1 MDSLLGLF
9 DPSEDYSLDGDTLPP
24 EPQLGNIEYKLK
36 LLNPSRTRFQHLVTQ
51 LKWRLREGGGEAIY
65 EIGVEDSGLL
75 AGLPSYEMDASLKT
89 LSLMAAELGATTT
102 ILREREVGCS
112 RKVTEVLVRKVPADQ
127 AMIEVR
133 VAVMGSADAGKST
146 LVGVLTEGEL
156 DNGRGR
162 ARLNTFRHLH
172 EVRSGRTSSIS
183 HATLG
188 FDSKGNILNC
198 YDLECG
204 EDLHCTKLISL
215 LDLAGHRKY
224 LRTTV
229 QAISGY
235 RPHQAMLVVS
245 SQSGVVGM
253 TREHVAI
260 ASALDVPMFVV
271 ITKTDLGRTQSTVE
285 QLSALLTAP
294 GIRKIP
300 MVVKTEDDV
309 MTASSGQVREEV
321 VPIFQVSSVTG
332 EGLQLLARYLHVLP
346 PGCGIREKERL
357 DQELPEFQIDEIFR
371 VADVGTVVG
380 GLLTKGV
387 ITERSELLVGPDDN
401 GLFTPVRIQSVHRNK
416 TPCRA
421 VHSTQSAS
429 LALDPPLSSLR
440 AGQVLISPFDDT
452 AASLFFQA
460 TVKVLHHATGIHPG
474 FQTTVHIGNIRQTA
488 VIEGIM
494 SSSVL
499 HTNDRGSVLF
509 RFVRHPEFVRLGA
522 RLLFREGLT
531 KGTGT
536 VTQVFPVTISGVPTT
551 SPKNRLKAPNIS
563 DRVVER
569 EPISA
574 D

>member
-9 DPSEDYSLDGDTLPP
+9 DPSEDKNLDGDNLPP

-102 ILREREVGCS
+102 ILREREVGCG

-127 AMIEVR
+127 HMIEVR

-146 LVGVLTEGEL
+146 LVGVLTEGQL

-188 FDSKGNILNC
+188 FDSKGKILSC

-229 QAISGY
+229 QAVSGY

-260 ASALDVPMFVV
+260 TSALDVPMFMV
-271 ITKTDLGRTQSTVE
+271 ITKTDLGRPQSTVD
-285 QLSALLTAP
+285 QLSALLTSP
-294 GIRKIP
+294 GVRKIP
-300 MVVKTEDDV
+300 MVIKTEDDV
-309 MTASSGQVREEV
+309 MTVCSGQVREEV
-321 VPIFQVSSVTG
+321 VPIFQVSCVTG
-332 EGLQLLARYLHVLP
+332 EGLDLLAKYLHVLP
-346 PGCGIREKERL
+346 PGCGTREKERL

-387 ITERSELLVGPDDN
+387 ITEQTELLVGPDDS
-401 GLFTPVRIQSVHRNK
+401 GAFTPVKIQSVHRNK

-429 LALDPPLSSLR
+429 LALIPPLGTLR
-440 AGQVLISPFDDT
+440 AGMVLISPHEEPT
-452 AASLFFQA
+452 ASFFFQA
-460 TVKVLHHATGIHPG
+460 TVRVLYHATGIHPG

-494 SSSVL
+494 SFNTL
-499 HTNDRGSVLF
+499 HTNDRASVLF
-509 RFVRHPEFVRLGA
+509 RFVRHPECVRPGA
-522 RLLFREGLT
+522 RLLFREGPT
-531 KGTGT
+531 KGIGT
-536 VTQVFPVTISGVPTT
+536 VTQVFPVTKPTGDT
-551 SPKNRLKAPNIS
+551 GALCDDASAPCDGDKNNNSTA
-563 DRVVER
+563 
-569 EPISA
+569 
-574 D
+574 